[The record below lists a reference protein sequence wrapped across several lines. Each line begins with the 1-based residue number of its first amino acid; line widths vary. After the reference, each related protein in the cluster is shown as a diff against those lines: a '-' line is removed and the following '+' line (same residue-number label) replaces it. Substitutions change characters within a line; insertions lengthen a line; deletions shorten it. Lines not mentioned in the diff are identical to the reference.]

1 MNWINSCWP
10 IEPPLTVAQGVTP
23 AFLMFGRELKTK
35 LPELCPNKSV
45 LDESTRNRDWN
56 QKLAGKMYGD
66 KQRQDVDNR
75 ITPGDK
81 ILLKNTKQS
90 GKLAANFEPNP
101 HTVQTKEGQELTLK
115 LTDGTVQPRK
125 CLFVKPYRTP
135 QEPDNSTGAGT
146 LEDRMVP
153 PSVPD
158 TVTTTEPKSRPSRT
172 IRMPAKFKDFV
183 LNR

>member
-66 KQRQDVDNR
+66 KQR
-75 ITPGDK
+75 
-81 ILLKNTKQS
+81 
-90 GKLAANFEPNP
+90 
-101 HTVQTKEGQELTLK
+101 
-115 LTDGTVQPRK
+115 
-125 CLFVKPYRTP
+125 
-135 QEPDNSTGAGT
+135 
-146 LEDRMVP
+146 
-153 PSVPD
+153 
-158 TVTTTEPKSRPSRT
+158 
-172 IRMPAKFKDFV
+172 
-183 LNR
+183 